1 LILVLSFVLGSEMT
15 GPKSEVTGVIV
26 WAKFGRLRGLQLHA
40 GDHRVFAFLGV
51 PYAQRPV
58 GPLRFKKPV
67 PLDANKEDK
76 DATKL
81 GPACVQNFYTVAY
94 SINSEDCLH
103 LNVWTPSVKC
113 SDNLT
118 GKHAKC
124 AYRTVLVFLHG
135 GFFPAGGQQGSHL
148 RRRFLSAMGDVVV
161 VIPNYRLGA
170 FGFLNDGTESA
181 PGNAGLH
188 DQLLAVEWIRT
199 HIGSFGG
206 NGSDVVLM
214 GHGAGAISVGF
225 HLL

>member
-1 LILVLSFVLGSEMT
+1 MT
-15 GPKSEVTGVIV
+15 GFKSDVTRVIV
-26 WAKFGRLRGLQLHA
+26 WGKFGRLRGLQLLA

-67 PLDANKEDK
+67 PLDTSKGDK

-103 LNVWTPSVKC
+103 LNVWTPAVEC

-135 GFFPAGGQQGSHL
+135 GFFQLGGNRDPIYDARYSSC
-148 RRRFLSAMGDVVV
+148 RRWAMWWLSFRTTV
-161 VIPNYRLGA
+161 
-170 FGFLNDGTESA
+170 SA
-181 PGNAGLH
+181 PSA
-188 DQLLAVEWIRT
+188 
-199 HIGSFGG
+199 S
-206 NGSDVVLM
+206 
-214 GHGAGAISVGF
+214 
-225 HLL
+225 